1 MVQTKKMNE
10 SSFARLLKEFNVAG
24 ELIRA
29 RQDEKQSLLNE
40 FDSEC
45 KRFFFGKIS
54 EKALAS
60 SVRKTNTEINRLDAE
75 IRKNISESRRV
86 ANRATNLCSAQAP
99 RRFRAT
105 LSGITGEGAKKP
117 MKKKPVKKR
126 KPKPVKKKVVK
137 KQTPK
142 KKKVVKKKTRKKK

>member
-10 SSFARLLKEFNVAG
+10 SFFAKLLKDFDVFG

-29 RQDEKQSLLNE
+29 RQDEKQGLLDE

-60 SVRKTNTEINRLDAE
+60 SVRKTNKELHRLDDE
-75 IRKNISESRRV
+75 IRRNI
-86 ANRATNLCSAQAP
+86 ANARNSGDRAAKLTSAQAP
-99 RRFRAT
+99 HGFNAT
-105 LSGITGEGAKKP
+105 LSGISIRGA
-117 MKKKPVKKR
+117 KKKPVKK
-126 KPKPVKKKVVK
+126 KPVKKESVK
-137 KQTPK
+137 KESVKRKHVQK
-142 KKKVVKKKTRKKK
+142 KSVRKKRKK